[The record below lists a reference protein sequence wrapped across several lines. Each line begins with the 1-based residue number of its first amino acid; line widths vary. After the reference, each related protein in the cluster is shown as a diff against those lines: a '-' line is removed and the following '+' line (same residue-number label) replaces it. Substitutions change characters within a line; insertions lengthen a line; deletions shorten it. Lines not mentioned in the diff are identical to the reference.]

1 MWGSKA
7 HEFALVS
14 WQSDLNPIWGQKIE
28 GLVAKFENISCIEW
42 PFLRAGLQLKLK
54 GSAKLLEINRF
65 PVYNFSMIQKL
76 YRGYLAPFR

>member
-28 GLVAKFENISCIEW
+28 GLVANFENIFSIES
-42 PFLRAGLQLKLK
+42 PFVRAGFVLKLK
-54 GSAKLLEINRF
+54 DSVNLLEINRF
-65 PVYNFSMIQKL
+65 PVYNFSLIQKL
-76 YRGYLAPFR
+76 Y